1 LHKKITGV
9 YAMKICLL
17 SYRGNPYCGGQGIY
31 VMYIARELVRLGHEV
46 HVVTGPPYPFEE
58 KGIVIHRISN
68 HNYFNKG
75 RDFIKPHKP
84 FATLMPLN
92 LYEFIAAKFGIFP
105 EIETFSIRAFLKL
118 KELLKTHRF
127 DIIHDNQCLGY
138 GFLLIQQ
145 LGVPFVSTIHHPLSI
160 DRTTWFEYPSTFN
173 LKMKRILYY
182 PLMMQKFVSNKMYRI
197 ITVSHN
203 AAVEIQKA
211 FGVSLDNIRVIYNGM
226 DSNIFYPVKEAKKKK
241 NSIIIVGNVEDRKKG
256 IIFLLKAMSLARHKV
271 MLTIVDGGAPNRS
284 SVPLLIDKLGLNGR
298 VTFTGKI
305 PISRLIQL
313 YSQTEIAVLPSLY
326 EGFGFPAA
334 EAMACELP
342 VITTTAGALPEVVGA
357 HMKTGYL
364 VPPRDAAAI
373 AEGIDFLLDHP
384 EVRQTMGKAARQRVL
399 EIFTW
404 ENAVRELV
412 TMYEE
417 AINAH
422 GRF

>member
-1 LHKKITGV
+1 
-9 YAMKICLL
+9 MKICLL

-31 VMYIARELVRLGHEV
+31 VMYIAKELVKLGHEV
-46 HVVTGPPYPFEE
+46 HVVAGPPYPFEE
-58 KGIVIHRISN
+58 NGVIIHRISN

-75 RDFIKPHKP
+75 TNFIKPHKP
-84 FATLMPLN
+84 FATLQPLN

-138 GFLLIQQ
+138 GFLLIQR
-145 LGVPFVSTIHHPLSI
+145 LGVPFVSTIHHPLTI
-160 DRTTWFEYPSTFN
+160 DRSTWFEHPSTFN

-182 PLMMQKFVSNKMYRI
+182 PLLMQKIVSNRMYRI

-203 AAVEIQKA
+203 AAFEINKA
-211 FGVSLDNIRVIYNGM
+211 FGVDQDNISVIYNGM
-226 DSNIFYPVKEAKKKK
+226 DSTIFYPVKGVKKKK
-241 NSIIIVGNVEDRKKG
+241 NSIIFVGNVEDRKKG
-256 IIFLLKAMSLARHKV
+256 IIYLLKAMSLTRHPV
-271 MLTIVDGGAPNRS
+271 TLTIVDGGAPNRS
-284 SVPLLIDKLGLNGR
+284 SVPRLIDKLGLNGR

-305 PISRLIQL
+305 PIDRLIRL

-342 VITTTAGALPEVVGA
+342 VITTTAGALPEVVGE

-364 VPPRDAAAI
+364 VPPRDAPAI
-373 AEGIDFLLDHP
+373 AQGIDFLLDHP
-384 EVRQTMGKAARQRVL
+384 DIRSTMGKAARQRVL

-404 ENAVRELV
+404 ESAARELV
-412 TMYEE
+412 NMYREV
-417 AINAH
+417 INAY

>member
-1 LHKKITGV
+1 
-9 YAMKICLL
+9 
-17 SYRGNPYCGGQGIY
+17 
-31 VMYIARELVRLGHEV
+31 
-46 HVVTGPPYPFEE
+46 
-58 KGIVIHRISN
+58 
-68 HNYFNKG
+68 
-75 RDFIKPHKP
+75 
-84 FATLMPLN
+84 
-92 LYEFIAAKFGIFP
+92 
-105 EIETFSIRAFLKL
+105 
-118 KELLKTHRF
+118 
-127 DIIHDNQCLGY
+127 
-138 GFLLIQQ
+138 
-145 LGVPFVSTIHHPLSI
+145 
-160 DRTTWFEYPSTFN
+160 
-173 LKMKRILYY
+173 
-182 PLMMQKFVSNKMYRI
+182 
-197 ITVSHN
+197 
-203 AAVEIQKA
+203 
-211 FGVSLDNIRVIYNGM
+211 
-226 DSNIFYPVKEAKKKK
+226 
-241 NSIIIVGNVEDRKKG
+241 
-256 IIFLLKAMSLARHKV
+256 MSLARHKV